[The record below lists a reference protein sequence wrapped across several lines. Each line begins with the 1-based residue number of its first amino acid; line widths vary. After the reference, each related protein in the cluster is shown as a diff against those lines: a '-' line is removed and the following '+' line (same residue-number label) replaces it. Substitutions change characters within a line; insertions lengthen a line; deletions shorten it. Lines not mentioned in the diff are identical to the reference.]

1 MVQRNQPRD
10 ALQQAPGGTS
20 DSTFRYSEV
29 DQISVTQHTQEGF
42 HMNRKIIMAIMG
54 GIMGL
59 WLAAAQAATPDPQWL
74 GTWEVDLS
82 KSPPGPGVDTTQPAP
97 KSVTYTFKD
106 AGGGKWTVQPVIV
119 HADGKKEE
127 PPAATVS
134 IDGTST
140 PISGNPGFDSVTVT
154 FPDSRTEVATF
165 LKAGKVVR
173 KVTTKLSADG
183 KQRSSSVESTDKD
196 GKPVHTTE
204 IWNKK

>member
-1 MVQRNQPRD
+1 
-10 ALQQAPGGTS
+10 
-20 DSTFRYSEV
+20 V
-29 DQISVTQHTQEGF
+29 DQILVTQHTQEGF
-42 HMNRKIIMAIMG
+42 HMNRKIIMTIMG
-54 GIMGL
+54 AVAGL

-82 KSPPGPGVDTTQPAP
+82 KSPPPPGADTTQPPP

-106 AGGGKWTVQPVIV
+106 AGGGKWTVQWVIV

-127 PPAATVS
+127 PAAVTVS
-134 IDGTST
+134 TDGTS
-140 PISGNPGFDSVTVT
+140 PISGDPSLDSVSLI
-154 FPDSRTEVATF
+154 FPDARTEVATF

-183 KQRSSSVESTDKD
+183 KQRSSSVELTDKD
-196 GKPVHTTE
+196 GKPAHTTE